1 MASSVADP
9 SVAQVSIVVPVVDEQ
24 DAIIGLLDHL
34 DVHFPSCE
42 VVVVDGGSRDATVE
56 RAAGRARLVTAPR
69 GRGAQLNAGAAA
81 AHGDVLWFVHVD
93 TRPEPSALAELRR
106 ALVDP
111 VVVGGG
117 CRIRFDRGGPA
128 LAWLRM
134 TSNLRARH
142 LHWIFGDQAMFVRRP
157 VFEQV
162 GGFPELPIMEDLEM
176 SRRLARRG
184 RLVLL
189 RSWCTASARRFVDQ
203 GTLRMIIVM
212 QYLKALHLLGV
223 PPQRIAERYARARRP
238 ARTRWRPLA
247 VVADLEQRTR
257 PVDAGFAAALD
268 RRWAELPEV
277 ARTAG
282 QVLGRHGVGCEG
294 THGVFP
300 RCDLACTPCYHSRGA
315 NRVRVDG
322 AHTVA
327 QVEAQMR
334 LLHEQ
339 RGPWAHAQL
348 IGGEVTLLDA
358 DDHAAALETMQ
369 RWGREPM
376 SMTHGDVDEDR
387 IRRLA
392 LDARGRRRFHRLSF
406 AGHFDS
412 LMFGRRGLP
421 RPPDE
426 AALDP
431 HRRRFVA
438 TFERLRREHGV
449 RSYLAHNM
457 TVTPTN
463 LDQVPHVVR
472 SAAAAGFSMLS
483 FQPAAFLGDER
494 RWHEDYRATTSD
506 QVWSRIEEGAGAR
519 LDPHVFENGD
529 VRCNRT
535 AYGVLVDARWFPLLD
550 LDDPGDPAVRDAFF
564 RRFGPVS
571 FTGASRTVAAARVAR
586 VVAVHPGVVPVALGW
601 AHRFARRAGGYGAV
615 ARAAVR
621 GRVRPLTFVMHQF
634 MDAVDVAPAWE
645 ATQRGEWS
653 DDPRVRG
660 TQERLAAC
668 HYAMAHPENGTLVPA
683 CVQHALLDR
692 AENDSLR
699 RLLPLVE
706 ATSRHRRR
714 TADGGSEET

>member
-1 MASSVADP
+1 MNRAEGPATP
-9 SVAQVSIVVPVVDEQ
+9 SVSIVVPVLDEQ
-24 DAIIGLLDHL
+24 DAIAGLLDHL
-34 DVHFPSCE
+34 AAHFPSCE

-56 RAAGRARLVTAPR
+56 RASGRARVVTAPR
-69 GRGAQLNAGAAA
+69 GRGPQLNAGAAA
-81 AHGDVLWFVHVD
+81 ARGDVLWFVHVD
-93 TRPEPSALAELRR
+93 TRPDPSALAELRR
-106 ALVDP
+106 AVADP
-111 VVVGGG
+111 AVVGGG

-142 LHWIFGDQAMFVRRP
+142 LHWIFGDQAMFVRRT
-157 VFEQV
+157 VFEHV

-203 GTLRMIIVM
+203 GTLRMIVVM
-212 QYLKALHLLGV
+212 QYLKALYFLGV
-223 PPQRIAERYARARRP
+223 APERIAERYARARRP
-238 ARTRWRPLA
+238 AAARWRPLT
-247 VVADLEQRTR
+247 VIADLERRTR
-257 PVDAGFAAALD
+257 PVDPRFVAALA
-268 RRWAELPEV
+268 RRWAQLPEV

-322 AHTVA
+322 AHTLA
-327 QVEAQMR
+327 EVEAQMR

-348 IGGEVTLLDA
+348 IGGEVTLLDP
-358 DDHAAALETMQ
+358 DDHAAALQVMA

-392 LDARGRRRFHRLSF
+392 LDARGRRRFRRLSF
-406 AGHFDS
+406 GGHFDS

-438 TFERLRREHGV
+438 IFTRLRREHGV

-457 TVTPTN
+457 TVTPAN

-494 RWHEDYRATTSD
+494 R
-506 QVWSRIEEGAGAR
+506 
-519 LDPHVFENGD
+519 
-529 VRCNRT
+529 
-535 AYGVLVDARWFPLLD
+535 
-550 LDDPGDPAVRDAFF
+550 
-564 RRFGPVS
+564 
-571 FTGASRTVAAARVAR
+571 
-586 VVAVHPGVVPVALGW
+586 
-601 AHRFARRAGGYGAV
+601 
-615 ARAAVR
+615 
-621 GRVRPLTFVMHQF
+621 
-634 MDAVDVAPAWE
+634 
-645 ATQRGEWS
+645 
-653 DDPRVRG
+653 
-660 TQERLAAC
+660 
-668 HYAMAHPENGTLVPA
+668 
-683 CVQHALLDR
+683 
-692 AENDSLR
+692 
-699 RLLPLVE
+699 
-706 ATSRHRRR
+706 
-714 TADGGSEET
+714 

>member
-1 MASSVADP
+1 VASTVEHRCIGR
-9 SVAQVSIVVPVVDEQ
+9 VSIVVPVLDEQ
-24 DAIIGLLDHL
+24 DAVVGLLDHL
-34 DVHFPSCE
+34 AAHFSACE

-56 RAAGRARLVTAPR
+56 RATGRARVITAPR
-69 GRGAQLNAGAAA
+69 GRGPQLNAGAAA
-81 AHGDVLWFVHVD
+81 ARGDVLWFVHVD
-93 TRPEPSALAELRR
+93 TRPDPSALAGIHR
-106 ALVDP
+106 ALADP
-111 VVVGGG
+111 AVVGGG

-128 LAWLRM
+128 LAWLRV

-142 LHWIFGDQAMFVRRP
+142 LHWIFGDQAMFVRRE
-157 VFEQV
+157 VFEHV
-162 GGFPELPIMEDLEM
+162 GSFPELPIMEDLEM
-176 SRRLARRG
+176 SRRLARQG

-189 RSWCTASARRFVDQ
+189 RSGCTASARRFVDQ
-203 GTLRMIIVM
+203 GTLRMIVVM
-212 QYLKALHLLGV
+212 QYLKALYFLGV
-223 PPQRIAERYARARRP
+223 APDRIAERYARARRP
-238 ARTRWRPLA
+238 AAPGWRPLA
-247 VVADLEQRTR
+247 VIADLERRTR
-257 PVDAGFAAALD
+257 PVDPRFAAALA

-277 ARTAG
+277 ARTPG

-322 AHTVA
+322 AHTLA
-327 QVEAQMR
+327 EVEAQMQ
-334 LLHEQ
+334 LLHAQ

-348 IGGEVTLLDA
+348 IGGEVTLLDP

-392 LDARGRRRFHRLSF
+392 LDARGRRRFRRLSF
-406 AGHFDS
+406 AAHFDS
-412 LMFGRRGLP
+412 SMFGRRGLP

-438 TFERLRREHGV
+438 IFTRLRREHGV
-449 RSYLAHNM
+449 RSFLAHNM
-457 TVTPTN
+457 TVTPAN

-472 SAAAAGFSMLS
+472 SGAAAGFSMLS
-483 FQPAAFLGDER
+483 FQPAAFLGDDR
-494 RWHEDYRATTSD
+494 RWREDYRAHTAD
-506 QVWSRIEEGAGAR
+506 EVWARIEEGAGAR

-535 AYGVLVDARWFPLLD
+535 AYGLLVDARWIPLLD
-550 LDDPGDPAVRDAFF
+550 LDEPADVAVRGAFF

-571 FTGASRTVAAARVAR
+571 FTGASGAVCAARVAR
-586 VVAVHPGVVPVALGW
+586 VVAAHPGVVPVALGW
-601 AHRFARRAGGYGAV
+601 AHRFLRRAGYGPL

-634 MDAVDVAPAWE
+634 MDAVDVTPAWE
-645 ATQRGEWS
+645 ATRRGEWS

-668 HYAMAHPENGTLVPA
+668 HYAMAHPEDGTLVPA
-683 CVQHALLDR
+683 CVQHALLDP
-692 AENDSLR
+692 AENEALQ
-699 RLLPLVE
+699 RLLPIV
-706 ATSRHRRR
+706 ATTSRHRGRV
-714 TADGGSEET
+714 ADAGSEET